1 MCNYVKFETDRILK
15 IVTYAVQ
22 LCLAIVARYATMLW
36 TSIGV
41 TSSYSSRLFLCK
53 FLYLGMGTVHATP
66 QCSVD
71 AAVPLVSN
79 IEFSAITV
87 ESGY

>member
-1 MCNYVKFETDRILK
+1 
-15 IVTYAVQ
+15 
-22 LCLAIVARYATMLW
+22 
-36 TSIGV
+36 
-41 TSSYSSRLFLCK
+41 
-53 FLYLGMGTVHATP
+53 MGTVHATP